1 MKPVFIYFREVP
13 FNDNNKF
20 VLDFSDEEF
29 VQRVYF
35 SKKTDYY
42 IASLDCN
49 LILKEYI
56 KKDKEKMI
64 EELSARSRLSLQ
76 KGAAYQNDI
85 GWLTSATAGY
95 YNFPGFGV
103 TYNFITYP
111 KIIDEYSYKYK
122 FYDTKMKRITDCKIY
137 SPFSHFKGNGFEFKR
152 IEKKKKMIQSR
163 LVFLMITKKSKL
175 YLYIILKK

>member
-35 SKKTDYY
+35 SKKSDYY

-64 EELSARSRLSLQ
+64 EELPVRSRLLLQ
-76 KGAAYQNDI
+76 KGAAYKNDI
-85 GWLTSATAGY
+85 GWLTSATADY

-103 TYNFITYP
+103 TYNFINYP

-122 FYDTKMKRITDCKIY
+122 FYNTNMKRLTDCKIY
-137 SPFSHFKGNGFEFKR
+137 SPFSHFKGNGIELKR
-152 IEKKKKMIQSR
+152 IIGPKKMIQSR
-163 LVFLMITKKSKL
+163 LVFLMIRKKSKL